1 MHHFEMLLLVSMSTL
16 NIAYRSVVADWPVE
30 LRLLTLQYMFIDSP
44 TCICIKKEMCARVI
58 VISHEKLTSSNVS

>member
-16 NIAYRSVVADWPVE
+16 IMAFISVVADWPVE
-30 LRLLTLQYMFIDSP
+30 LLLLTLQHMFIDSP

-58 VISHEKLTSSNVS
+58 VISHEKLASSEC

>member
-16 NIAYRSVVADWPVE
+16 IMAFISVVADWPVE

-44 TCICIKKEMCARVI
+44 TCICIKKEMCPRII
-58 VISHEKLTSSNVS
+58 VISHEKLASSKVS

>member
-16 NIAYRSVVADWPVE
+16 IMAFISVVADWPVE

>member
-44 TCICIKKEMCARVI
+44 TCICIKKEMCPRII
-58 VISHEKLTSSNVS
+58 VISHEKLASSNVS

>member
-16 NIAYRSVVADWPVE
+16 IMAISVVADWPVE
-30 LRLLTLQYMFIDSP
+30 LRLLTLQYMFIYSP

-58 VISHEKLTSSNVS
+58 VISHEKLASSNVS

>member
-1 MHHFEMLLLVSMSTL
+1 MQYFEMLLLVSMSTL
-16 NIAYRSVVADWPVE
+16 NMAYRSVAADWPVE

-58 VISHEKLTSSNVS
+58 VISHEKLASSNVS

>member
-16 NIAYRSVVADWPVE
+16 IMAFISVVADWPVE
-30 LRLLTLQYMFIDSP
+30 LRLLTLQHMFIDSQ

-58 VISHEKLTSSNVS
+58 VISHEKLASSEC